1 MGRID
6 LSAWGL
12 PVSGAVLLV
21 HDDLALRQSAR
32 QALETAGYGVDEA
45 ADLVAAWRIIEA
57 ARPEVLAL
65 PWASSRDTRD
75 TLLRLRER
83 EPTRNCRIVVL
94 AAQTA
99 MHEAV
104 ASLEFG
110 ADDCVALPLE
120 SSELVAR
127 VGATLRRPPAVVR
140 PDQLTAGPLVLDKAM
155 HCLWVHGNS
164 VALAPTEFRLLA
176 FLLENQGRVF
186 GRDELL
192 RRAWSKNVNAGHRTV
207 DVHVRRLRQLL
218 EPYDCDDLIQTVRG
232 FGYRL
237 APSARDG
244 RSPSGVAAADRAT
257 SP

>member
-1 MGRID
+1 MGG
-6 LSAWGL
+6 S
-12 PVSGAVLLV
+12 VLLI
-21 HDDLALRQSAR
+21 HDDAALRQAAR
-32 QALETAGYGVDEA
+32 RALETAGYDVTEA
-45 ADLVAAWRIIEA
+45 ADLTTGWRIIEA
-57 ARPEVLAL
+57 AKPEVLAL
-65 PWASSRDTRD
+65 AWASSRDTRD

-83 EPTRNCRIVVL
+83 EATRNCRIVVF
-94 AAQTA
+94 AVQSA
-99 MHEAV
+99 MSEAV
-104 ASLEFG
+104 AALEFG
-110 ADDCVALPLE
+110 ADDCVVLPLE

-155 HCLWVHGNS
+155 HCLWVQGTA

-186 GRDELL
+186 SRDELL

-218 EPYDCDDLIQTVRG
+218 EPFDCDDLIQTVRG

-237 APSARDG
+237 APTVRDARV
-244 RSPSGVAAADRAT
+244 SPGAADASRA
-257 SP
+257 PLP

>member
-1 MGRID
+1 MGG
-6 LSAWGL
+6 S
-12 PVSGAVLLV
+12 VLLI
-21 HDDLALRQSAR
+21 HDDAALRQSAR
-32 QALETAGYGVDEA
+32 RALETAGYGVTEA
-45 ADLVAAWRIIEA
+45 PDLVAGWRIIETA
-57 ARPEVLAL
+57 KPEVLAL

-83 EPTRNCRIVVL
+83 EATRNCRIVVL
-94 AAQTA
+94 AEQGA
-99 MHEAV
+99 MSEVV
-104 ASLEFG
+104 AALEFG

-120 SSELVAR
+120 PSEFVAR
-127 VGATLRRPPAVVR
+127 VGATLRRAPAVVR

-155 HCLWVHGNS
+155 HCLWVQGS
-164 VALAPTEFRLLA
+164 AVALAPTEFRLLA

-186 GRDELL
+186 SRDELL

-218 EPYDCDDLIQTVRG
+218 EPFACDDLIQTVRG

-237 APSARDG
+237 APSVRDARA
-244 RSPSGVAAADRAT
+244 SSGPAITSRAT